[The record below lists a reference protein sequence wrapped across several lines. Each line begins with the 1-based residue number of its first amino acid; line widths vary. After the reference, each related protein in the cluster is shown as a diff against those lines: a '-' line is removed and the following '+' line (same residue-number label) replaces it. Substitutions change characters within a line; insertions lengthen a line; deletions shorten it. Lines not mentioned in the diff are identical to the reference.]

1 MWSARA
7 GVDRHLQLP
16 ALAAGLMFG
25 DGTPASPIASAAMML
40 LRDGPGGVEVL
51 LIQRHPLS
59 DVLGGAYTF
68 PGGKVDVADLDAAA
82 ALGAQADV
90 LHHALGEEALAPA
103 WAAAIHVAALR
114 ELQEEAG
121 ISGLQAAQL
130 VPWARWITPTASRR
144 MPRHF
149 DARFFV
155 ARLPVG
161 QQAAHDLHEAVAS
174 AWFTPAHALLEFE
187 AGRLQLA
194 PPQMMSLLEIASHR
208 TADDVVAAGRGR
220 APLHI
225 QPVSVHDNG
234 QDLIC
239 FPGDPHHPV
248 TRRLLPGP
256 SRLTWVAGR
265 FQFDAPVQRLLPARG
280 G

>member
-1 MWSARA
+1 
-7 GVDRHLQLP
+7 
-16 ALAAGLMFG
+16 MFG
-25 DGTPASPIASAAMML
+25 DGTPAAPIASAAMVL
-40 LRDGPGGVEVL
+40 LRDGAAGVEVL
-51 LIQRHPLS
+51 LIQRHQLS

-68 PGGKVDVADLDAAA
+68 PGGKVDGADLDAAA
-82 ALGAQADV
+82 ALGVQAGA
-90 LHHALGEEALAPA
+90 LHHALGEEALTPA

-121 ISGLQAAQL
+121 ISGLQVSQL
-130 VPWARWITPTASRR
+130 VPWARWITPAASRR

-161 QQAAHDLHEAVAS
+161 QQAAHDQHEAVAS
-174 AWFTPAHALLEFE
+174 AWFAPADALLEFE
-187 AGRLQLA
+187 AGRMQLA
-194 PPQMMSLLEIASHR
+194 PPQVMSLLELAAYRS
-208 TADDVVAAGRGR
+208 ADDVVAAGHGR

-225 QPVSVHDNG
+225 QPVSVHEDG

-239 FPGDPHHPV
+239 FPGDAHHPV
-248 TRRLLPGP
+248 ALRLLPGP
-256 SRLTWVAGR
+256 SRLMWVAGR
-265 FQFDAPVQRLLPARG
+265 FQFDAPVHRLLPARG